1 MFPTSS
7 CRHPRFPYTSP
18 RAGSDTSSESGE
30 TRLRSGIAEHW
41 QTEKMASAEAEFGA
55 PESGNSPNDDGRQ
68 AASGDPA
75 MTSPEL
81 VLVAGDEEAQ
91 RARESLEAIVP
102 TDERINDEMRAR
114 AASQLRLAPPA
125 AVAAAALP
133 AAVPAAEPRPEPAEP
148 EPVPATVAPAA
159 EPPAK
164 RPRRRV
170 GPAIGL
176 LALVPVAVAGLDR
189 KSTRLNS

>member
-18 RAGSDTSSESGE
+18 RAGSETSSESGV

-41 QTEKMASAEAEFGA
+41 QTETMASAEAEFGV
-55 PESGNSPNDDGRQ
+55 PESGNSPDDDPRQ
-68 AASGDPA
+68 SANGDPV

-91 RARESLEAIVP
+91 RARESLAAIVP
-102 TDERINDEMRAR
+102 TDERINAEVRAR

-125 AVAAAALP
+125 AAAAAAVP
-133 AAVPAAEPRPEPAEP
+133 AAVPA
-148 EPVPATVAPAA
+148 
-159 EPPAK
+159 
-164 RPRRRV
+164 
-170 GPAIGL
+170 
-176 LALVPVAVAGLDR
+176 
-189 KSTRLNS
+189 